1 MMKIKKHV
9 AISESGVLFDGSTG
23 DSFSVN
29 PIAAEVL
36 QLIKKNNSP
45 EQIKMHIFE
54 KYDVDPERLE
64 ADLYDFYAHLRQLNL
79 LEKDE

>member
-1 MMKIKKHV
+1 MKIKKHV

-36 QLIKKNNSP
+36 NLIKENKTE
-45 EQIKMHIFE
+45 EQIKLHILE